1 MSAVKMGRE
10 RTQSEK
16 KVDPDEVDEDLPEI
30 PMMRIL
36 KRNSPEYIYIF
47 IGVLASSLMVSKTGM
62 EWNDLYFSVCF
73 NNKYKHCTRKI
84 I

>member
-1 MSAVKMGRE
+1 MEEGSAVGKFVRSSSRRLSRQMSAVKMGRE

-16 KVDPDEVDEDLPEI
+16 KTESEETDEDLPKI

-47 IGVLASSLMVSKTGM
+47 IGVLASSLMVKMTC
-62 EWNDLYFSVCF
+62 L
-73 NNKYKHCTRKI
+73 T
-84 I
+84 

>member
-16 KVDPDEVDEDLPEI
+16 KMDSEETDEDLPKI

-36 KRNSPEYIYIF
+36 KRNKLSTAKGRCARLIKCKNETKEQKLKF
-47 IGVLASSLMVSKTGM
+47 
-62 EWNDLYFSVCF
+62 YFSF
-73 NNKYKHCTRKI
+73 DLKQFSGKLNSTSYQ
-84 I
+84 